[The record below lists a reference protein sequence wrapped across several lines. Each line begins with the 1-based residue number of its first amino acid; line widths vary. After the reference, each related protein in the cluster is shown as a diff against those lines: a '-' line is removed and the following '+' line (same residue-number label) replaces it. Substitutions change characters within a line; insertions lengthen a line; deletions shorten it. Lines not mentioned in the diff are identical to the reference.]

1 MSELNVIC
9 KMKFGSHLYGTQ
21 TEKSDTDY
29 KGVFL
34 PPLKELVLQEV
45 SKVWLDNTKKNS
57 NTKNNPSDIDSEI
70 YSLHYF
76 LQLAYEGQTVALDM
90 IHCPASL
97 IVEGADNEHWRFI
110 VDHRSKFYTKN
121 LRSYIGYCR
130 TQAAKYGVKGSRLK
144 AAEDMIYWLAL
155 LSDPTRTLASVWQD
169 IPTGEHIIK
178 TEIPEA
184 TQEDKRA
191 LEICNRKFMATTP
204 VRVVIDC
211 IHKFYNNYGDRA
223 KQAKENLGI
232 DWKALSHAFRA
243 GLQLKEIYETGD
255 LEYPLKDAVFLRDIK
270 QGKYHYQNDG
280 IGEKLDN
287 LINAVEKL
295 ADESRFPDR
304 VDREFWKT
312 WLIQDVYKLAR

>member
-1 MSELNVIC
+1 MSELNLIC

-29 KGVFL
+29 KGIFL
-34 PPLKELVLQEV
+34 PPIKDLVLQKT

-57 NTKNNPSDIDSEI
+57 NTKNKASDVDTEI

-76 LQLAYEGQTVALDM
+76 LHLAYEGQTVALDM
-90 IHCPASL
+90 IHCPASM
-97 IVEGADNEHWRFI
+97 IVEGADNEYWRFI
-110 VDHRSKFYTKN
+110 VDHRDRFYTKN

-144 AAEDMIYWLAL
+144 AAEDMIGWLIGTSPYKT
-155 LSDPTRTLASVWQD
+155 LSDIWDSL
-169 IPTGEHIIK
+169 PTGEHVIK
-178 TEIPEA
+178 TEIPDA

-191 LEICNRKFMATTP
+191 LDVCNRKFMATTP
-204 VRVVIDC
+204 VTQVVEC
-211 IHKFYNNYGDRA
+211 IRKFYNNYGDRA

-232 DWKALSHAFRA
+232 DWKSLSHAFRA

-255 LEYPLKDAVFLRDIK
+255 LEYPLKDAEFLRDIK

-280 IGEKLDN
+280 IGERLDS
-287 LINAVEKL
+287 LINEVEAL
-295 ADESRFPDR
+295 AEKSRFPER
-304 VDREFWKT
+304 VDRDFWES
-312 WLIQDVYKLAR
+312 WLVNDVYKL